1 MGCKVGMGCGLAVTW
16 YLDLMK
22 ACLTATSA
30 CGAGLHIGL
39 LRCASK
45 MALDFA
51 WSGLGVGVG
60 LGFGFGFGLGL
71 G

>member
-1 MGCKVGMGCGLAVTW
+1 MGLGLGLGPELGLGLGCKVGLGCGVAVTW

-51 WSGLGVGVG
+51 WSGLG
-60 LGFGFGFGLGL
+60 
-71 G
+71 